1 MKKIDADFKRL
12 NIFDEMEKHKGRDHH
27 KPSVEQGWSGLEQR
41 RFKRIDNMNTT
52 YLFDETQK
60 HERGDDKP
68 RVTEEYGLG
77 WNILKWIAI
86 EFKISVL

>member
-12 NIFDEMEKHKGRDHH
+12 NIFDEMDDI
-27 KPSVEQGWSGLEQR
+27 WR

-52 YLFDETQK
+52 YLFGETQK

-77 WNILKWIAI
+77 WNILKRIAI

>member
-1 MKKIDADFKRL
+1 
-12 NIFDEMEKHKGRDHH
+12 
-27 KPSVEQGWSGLEQR
+27 
-41 RFKRIDNMNTT
+41 MNTT
-52 YLFDETQK
+52 YLFGETQK
-60 HERGDDKP
+60 HERCDDKP